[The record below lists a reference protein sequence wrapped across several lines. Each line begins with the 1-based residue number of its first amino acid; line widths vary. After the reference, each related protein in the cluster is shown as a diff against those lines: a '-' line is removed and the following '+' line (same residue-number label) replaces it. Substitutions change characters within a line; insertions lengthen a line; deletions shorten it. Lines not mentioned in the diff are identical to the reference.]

1 MGDATKSRAGREDSY
16 DIETSVMSPLTRS
29 IAVRCHYLALAWVVG
44 SVGAAALAQSPPK
57 PRLAAPYVATPES
70 VLHEMLVLA
79 QVGPVDL
86 GSGDGRLVI
95 SAVAQYH
102 ARGGFGVE
110 IDPALVKLAN
120 ENARKVGVADRVH
133 FDEKDLFTADV
144 REATVVT
151 VYLLPSAMERLERKL
166 AAELQPGTRVV
177 VEDYP
182 FPTWQPEKI
191 LDVETIDKLKISG
204 QTLTQLFLYRVPTRK

>member
-1 MGDATKSRAGREDSY
+1 M
-16 DIETSVMSPLTRS
+16 
-29 IAVRCHYLALAWVVG
+29 RCRHLALAWVVG
-44 SVGAAALAQSPPK
+44 IVAGAALAQSPPT
-57 PRLAAPYVATPES
+57 RQLAAPYVATPES
-70 VLHEMLVLA
+70 VLHQMLMLA
-79 QVGPVDL
+79 QVGPGDFVVDL

-102 ARGGFGVE
+102 ARGGIGVE

-120 ENARKVGVADRVH
+120 ENARRAGVADRVR

-144 REATVVT
+144 REASVVT

-182 FPTWQPEKI
+182 FPTWRPEKT

-204 QTLTQLFLYRVPTRK
+204 QTLTQLFLYRVPARE